1 MNNERQETRRN
12 EGTQYQRKIHRQIL
26 EENKTETVQEKFL
39 LLLFGSVFKEG
50 IVQVQRQV
58 RMPHSVRVCSVSHGG
73 CVSTLS
79 EGCRVLFLNMKNS
92 EVENL

>member
-1 MNNERQETRRN
+1 MRDKELGETKELNTKGKFTGR
-12 EGTQYQRKIHRQIL
+12 YLKKIKQRLYKRS
-26 EENKTETVQEKFL
+26 FL
-39 LLLFGSVFKEG
+39 LFLFGSVFKEG

-73 CVSTLS
+73 CGSTLS
-79 EGCRVLFLNMKNS
+79 EHCRVLFLNMKNS